1 MADWLN
7 EPPGDW
13 TPDEGDPAGPE
24 VASLNTE
31 GSRAVTRT
39 VADIQPRTV
48 EWLWH
53 HRVPCG
59 MVSEIVGDPGEG
71 KSHLTLALATAV
83 TLGGPLPGDPGGT
96 VREPSHVL
104 LVCMEDS
111 PEATVRPRLEG
122 MGADLTQVTILDGIQ
137 NKDGEPVPL
146 GLSRVDHRMELRH
159 LVEALGV
166 SLLVIDPITA
176 HLGGAN
182 EWKDSEVRSILAPL
196 SKLADDTGA
205 AILLI
210 RHLRKSDSGRAIY
223 RAGGSIAFTASVR
236 SSLLVGRPEGEELER
251 AVVRVK
257 GNLSPEP
264 PAVGF
269 VLDESGFGWT
279 QETDWT
285 PSDLLQGDT
294 SSADR
299 SKADEAHDWLL
310 AQLEDGPVPV
320 QDLKR
325 QADVDEIGWRTLERV
340 KKKLGIEARRE
351 GGIGKQG
358 KWSWCPPTKSAK
370 PPKSATEEPTG
381 GLKESPRHTRDSDGS
396 AQLTPPDSLYIR
408 ELADLGD
415 ETQCADCGRP
425 CSYSAS
431 HSVQRCTPCAIAA
444 GRQETKAHG

>member
-1 MADWLN
+1 MADDWLN
-7 EPPGDW
+7 ETPGDW
-13 TPDEGDPAGPE
+13 RPDGGSPSGSVSEGESIDPE
-24 VASLNTE
+24 R
-31 GSRAVTRT
+31 SRAVART

-48 EWLWH
+48 KWLWH
-53 HRVPCG
+53 HRVPFG
-59 MVSEIVGDPGEG
+59 MPSELVGDPGEG

-83 TLGGPLPGDPGGT
+83 TLGGALPGDPKRT

-122 MGADLTQVTILDGIQ
+122 MGADLTRVTILDGI
-137 NKDGEPVPL
+137 DGDAGEPVPL
-146 GLSRVDHRMELRH
+146 DLSRVDHRMELRY

-166 SLLVIDPITA
+166 SLLIIDPITA

-196 SKLADDTGA
+196 SRLADDTGA
-205 AILLI
+205 AILLV

-236 SSLLVGRPEGEELER
+236 SSLLVGRPEGEEIER

-257 GNLSPEP
+257 GNLSSEP

-269 VLDESGFGWT
+269 VLDEAGFRWT
-279 QETDWT
+279 QETDLT

-294 SSADR
+294 SSAER
-299 SKADEAHDWLL
+299 SKADEARDWLL

-325 QADVDEIGWRTLERV
+325 QAGMDEIGWRTLERV
-340 KKKLGIEARRE
+340 KKKLGVEARRE

-358 KWSWCPPTKSAK
+358 KWSWCPPTKTAT
-370 PPKSATEEPTG
+370 PTKSATEDPAG
-381 GLKESPRHTRDSDGS
+381 GLSETARLTKAPDGS
-396 AQLTPPDSLYIR
+396 AHLTRRTPYIKGSWR
-408 ELADLGD
+408 
-415 ETQCADCGRP
+415 T
-425 CSYSAS
+425 
-431 HSVQRCTPCAIAA
+431 
-444 GRQETKAHG
+444 